1 MSSHVLCLDTLLTFI
16 AQMMDRVEN
25 QVNSTK
31 SYNVQFFLLMNISFE
46 IE

>member
-25 QVNSTK
+25 QVSLAVLCERNIWTDAH
-31 SYNVQFFLLMNISFE
+31 LLQAAR
-46 IE
+46 